1 MAIVNVSDFPTFY
14 RIYRIIRDMLDV
26 VRNSLKRIETI
37 DKSNPPELQS
47 TDSTSPI
54 QRELDLRGGP

>member
-1 MAIVNVSDFPTFY
+1 MATVNVSAFPTFY
-14 RIYRIIRDMLDV
+14 RIYRILLAMLDV
-26 VRNSLKRIETI
+26 VRNSLKPSEAV